1 MKNLSYVLIVLAIS
15 FGISTTL
22 IVSIGLL
29 FTHAII
35 STSYKATTTN
45 ATIITHRTE
54 RTLNVKEVPNSIA
67 VAGKPTNQTKYTSN
81 TSPKNTNKS
90 KEWIANNLPVTQNS
104 IYINNGAQI
113 IKKISGYNASRENVL
128 KQSVNAI
135 SNISKIFYNNT
146 FSAKGSIASLLFD
159 TKGSS
164 SNFTNSDESND
175 TFNVNIAIADNSSS
189 LDKGIGTRFA
199 RHQIKTYN
207 LSSQSDTLGS
217 IVDSNIFARTMDP
230 SNTTFTNQNLD
241 DSMINLLTNLILN
254 NVISKNHSKINTRFI
269 AHRA

>member
-45 ATIITHRTE
+45 ATITTHRTE

-67 VAGKPTNQTKYTSN
+67 VVAGKSTNETKYTSN

-113 IKKISGYNASRENVL
+113 IKKNSGYNTSRE
-128 KQSVNAI
+128 
-135 SNISKIFYNNT
+135 
-146 FSAKGSIASLLFD
+146 
-159 TKGSS
+159 
-164 SNFTNSDESND
+164 
-175 TFNVNIAIADNSSS
+175 
-189 LDKGIGTRFA
+189 
-199 RHQIKTYN
+199 
-207 LSSQSDTLGS
+207 
-217 IVDSNIFARTMDP
+217 
-230 SNTTFTNQNLD
+230 
-241 DSMINLLTNLILN
+241 
-254 NVISKNHSKINTRFI
+254 
-269 AHRA
+269 